1 MATFRPTKR
10 STPTSPIQRLR
21 RSLSSESDDE
31 PTASVHISDAATAGS
46 DASTASDD
54 EKAVLSHW
62 DSDNALDATGH
73 AAGLP
78 STLLL
83 HPSQQPPTL
92 FLDVDGVLNTAQ
104 MFERHA
110 LHPKLLKRLKSV
122 IDATDG
128 RIVLS
133 TTWRMVEENERVL
146 LDALIDQGINPN
158 TVVGRTPVLGLSDLH
173 WSGDHST
180 LAETR
185 RASEIVRYLDT
196 SPAVEKGRWAV
207 VDDLDVLRVD
217 DPAIRQRLE
226 GHCVRTAVESGLTQT
241 CCDALCALL
250 KPLPPPPPAEPSAPP
265 ADARRGPPT
274 SPTFN
279 IKLLATTGTV
289 IT

>member
-1 MATFRPTKR
+1 MYKR
-10 STPTSPIQRLR
+10 Q
-21 RSLSSESDDE
+21 
-31 PTASVHISDAATAGS
+31 
-46 DASTASDD
+46 
-54 EKAVLSHW
+54 
-62 DSDNALDATGH
+62 
-73 AAGLP
+73 
-78 STLLL
+78 
-83 HPSQQPPTL
+83 PTL

-110 LHPKLLKRLKSV
+110 LHPKLLKRLKAV

-146 LDALIDQGINPN
+146 LDALIETGINPN
-158 TVVGRTPVLGLSDLH
+158 VVVGRTPVLGLSDLH

-241 CCDALCALL
+241 CCDSLIAMLQ
-250 KPLPPPPPAEPSAPP
+250 PLPPPPCAEPSPPP
-265 ADARRGPPT
+265 ADACRGPPT

-279 IKLLATTGTV
+279 MKLLTTTGTV

>member
-31 PTASVHISDAATAGS
+31 PTVHISDAATAGS
-46 DASTASDD
+46 DASASTDD

-62 DSDNALDATGH
+62 DSDNALDATD
-73 AAGLP
+73 LP

-122 IDATDG
+122 VDATDC

-133 TTWRMVEENERVL
+133 TTWRMAEENERVL
-146 LDALIDQGINPN
+146 LDALIEHGINPN
-158 TVVGRTPVLGLSDLH
+158 VVVGRTPVLGLADLH
-173 WSGDHST
+173 WSGDHGT

-217 DPAIRQRLE
+217 DPSIRQRLE
-226 GHCVRTAVESGLTQT
+226 GHFIRTAVESGLTQT
-241 CCDALCALL
+241 CCDALIALL
-250 KPLPPPPPAEPSAPP
+250 KPLPPPPCAEPPTP
-265 ADARRGPPT
+265 DVCRPPPT
-274 SPTFN
+274 SPTFYM
-279 IKLLATTGTV
+279 KLLSTTGTV